1 MSATDPRPPSPRPA
15 CTPRRKPHQD
25 GVAAIEFGLVAMVF
39 FLIVF
44 GIIEF
49 ARAMYMFNTLPEV
62 TRRVAHAAA
71 GISFADGEALDLAR
85 KRAVFNETKGTLLL
99 GDPITYQNI
108 RIEYLYLP
116 ARTSELQPIP
126 AGAMPH
132 CPTQNRINCAND
144 PNGTSCIRAVKASI
158 CNAGG
163 NGDACTAVTYRPLIP
178 LIPLPLK
185 LPMSLTI
192 VGADTL
198 GYRAG
203 DAPCT

>member
-1 MSATDPRPPSPRPA
+1 MSAIDSRPARPRPA
-15 CTPRRKPHQD
+15 GRSVPRPYQD
-25 GVAAIEFGLVAMVF
+25 GVAAIEFALVAMVF

-62 TRRVAHAAA
+62 TRRAAHAAA

-85 KRAVFNETKGTLLL
+85 KRAVFNESKGTLLL
-99 GDPITYQNI
+99 GEPITYQNI

-116 ARTSELQPIP
+116 AKTSELQPVP

-132 CPTQNRINCAND
+132 CPTQNRINCASD
-144 PNGTSCIRAVKASI
+144 PNGISCIRAVQVSI
-158 CNAGG
+158 CNTGG

-178 LIPLPLK
+178 LIHLPLK
-185 LPMSLTI
+185 LPISLTI

>member
-1 MSATDPRPPSPRPA
+1 MSAIDARPAKPRPA
-15 CTPRRKPHQD
+15 RMPASGRHQN
-25 GVAAIEFGLVAMVF
+25 GVAAIEFALVAMVF

-62 TRRVAHAAA
+62 TRQMAHAAA
-71 GISFADGEALDLAR
+71 RISFTNGEALDLAR
-85 KRAVFNETKGTLLL
+85 KRAVFNEKKGTLLL

-116 ARTSELQPIP
+116 TKTSELKPIP
-126 AGAMPH
+126 VGSMPQ

-144 PNGTSCIRAVKASI
+144 PNASNCIRAVQASI
-158 CNAGG
+158 CNGG
-163 NGDACTAVTYRPLIP
+163 GDGGACTAVSYRPLIP
-178 LIPLPLK
+178 LIRLPLK
-185 LPMSLTI
+185 LPMALTI
-192 VGADTL
+192 VNADTL